1 MRVETY
7 GGKSGKETSLSCGH
21 LFDKDQC
28 FIFPYNHEEDLHSMK
43 SVVNVELNDILVE
56 VFV

>member
-1 MRVETY
+1 MRAETY
-7 GGKSGKETSLSCGH
+7 GGKSGKATSLSCGH

-28 FIFPYNHEEDLHSMK
+28 FIFLYNHEEDLHSMK

>member
-1 MRVETY
+1 MRAETY

-28 FIFPYNHEEDLHSMK
+28 FIFLYNHEEDLHSMK
-43 SVVNVELNDILVE
+43 FVVNVELNDI
-56 VFV
+56 